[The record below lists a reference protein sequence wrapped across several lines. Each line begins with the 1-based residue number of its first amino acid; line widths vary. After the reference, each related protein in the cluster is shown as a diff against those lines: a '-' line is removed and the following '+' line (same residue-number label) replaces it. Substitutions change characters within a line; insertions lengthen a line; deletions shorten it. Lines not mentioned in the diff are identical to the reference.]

1 MGFDVLDVDAPRLNR
16 WSNITVV
23 FRGAVGD
30 VKMYIKGRQVGTAP
44 LTYNPVPST
53 VNLRIGLT
61 EAPDFKP
68 AFAGDIDD
76 IRIYERALTAREV
89 KALASEQPAHR
100 TREKRVA

>member
-1 MGFDVLDVDAPRLNR
+1 MGFDGLYVVAPRLLKR
-16 WSNITVV
+16 WSNITVG
-23 FRGAVGD
+23 FRAVGD
-30 VKMYIKGRQVGTAP
+30 VKMYIKGRQVGMAP

-76 IRIYERALTAREV
+76 IRIYERALTARSKSACV
-89 KALASEQPAHR
+89 RAAGPSY
-100 TREKRVA
+100 